1 MKRRTNH
8 LTTVILIVVLIVGL
22 SLLLYPSANVYTE
35 TAANPGKEQQEEMWP
50 AARNLNFAL

>member
-35 TAANPGKEQQEEMWP
+35 TAANPGKE
-50 AARNLNFAL
+50 R